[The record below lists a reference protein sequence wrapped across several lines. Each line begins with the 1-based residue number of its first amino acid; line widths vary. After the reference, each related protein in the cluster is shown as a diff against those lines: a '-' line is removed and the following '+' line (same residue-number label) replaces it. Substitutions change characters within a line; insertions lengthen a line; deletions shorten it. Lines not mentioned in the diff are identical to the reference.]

1 MSFNHS
7 TSQGP
12 LNIWTEHSNCQIHS
26 RVDSKTFI
34 ALLIPNIFL
43 IFFMKLFFYAYKS
56 WGHDPIWYFSCLCRK
71 FSELRALLFLSSTQ
85 TSQNLKFIQKCPCL
99 SSLKNKFQWTQK
111 IFWPHIREVLI
122 WTFWD
127 YKSLWSKKPTPIQP
141 QGVIGAPPTMYF
153 QKMQILGVFCPFLQ
167 RSLHEP
173 DISTVLFIYLH
184 TPVKSYVV
192 KWP

>member
-1 MSFNHS
+1 MILHIVKAWQSS
-7 TSQGP
+7 TGMAQGP

-26 RVDSKTFI
+26 RGDSKTLI

-85 TSQNLKFIQKCPCL
+85 TSQNLKFIKKCPCL
-99 SSLKNKFQWTQK
+99 SSLKSKFQWAQNF
-111 IFWPHIREVLI
+111 FWPLIRKILI

-127 YKSLWSKKPTPIQP
+127 YKSSRSKKSTPIQP
-141 QGVIGAPPTMYF
+141 RGVIGAPPTMYF
-153 QKMQILGVFCPFLQ
+153 QKMQFLGVFRPFLQ
-167 RSLHEP
+167 RSLNK
-173 DISTVLFIYLH
+173 SASLFICN
-184 TPVKSYVV
+184 KR
-192 KWP
+192 